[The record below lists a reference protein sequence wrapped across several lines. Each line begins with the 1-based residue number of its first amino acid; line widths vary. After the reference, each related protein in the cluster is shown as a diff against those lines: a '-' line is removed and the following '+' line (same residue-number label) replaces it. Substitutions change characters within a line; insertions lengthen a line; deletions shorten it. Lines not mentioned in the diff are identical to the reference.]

1 MQKILESLAD
11 KIIITKDFP
20 FYMRLISWFC
30 FSLSYFKQEL
40 FSVLQVCEIDFSF
53 VTKLVRTNENYI
65 YLFLTIFT
73 FFNMY
78 IFIVCILDFFFK
90 IKDSLPDIA
99 FQIYIIYFY
108 ISLWVDCFENF
119 HILHKG
125 FSVINFWEIHFSK
138 PLYLLLLFFLILPIV
153 FYMFAITLKGI
164 ENLKKTLSQFD
175 KN

>member
-1 MQKILESLAD
+1 
-11 KIIITKDFP
+11 
-20 FYMRLISWFC
+20 
-30 FSLSYFKQEL
+30 
-40 FSVLQVCEIDFSF
+40 
-53 VTKLVRTNENYI
+53 
-65 YLFLTIFT
+65 
-73 FFNMY
+73 MY